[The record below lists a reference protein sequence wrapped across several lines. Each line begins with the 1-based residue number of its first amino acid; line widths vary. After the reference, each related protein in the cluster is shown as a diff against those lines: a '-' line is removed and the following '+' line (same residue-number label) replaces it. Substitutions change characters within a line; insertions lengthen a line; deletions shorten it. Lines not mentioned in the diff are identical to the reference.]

1 MPDRYDPKLSV
12 RPPADR
18 KNPDGRGGQG
28 PGGEDPLVEL
38 ARIVSGRSAFENIA
52 PKSEK
57 PAPPPVSAPQALP
70 SEADLAR
77 DLESELLNELQA
89 SFSTIPEIVGRPA
102 PPPEPAPAP
111 APPPPQPPVVA
122 QPKAQPAPLPQPMTF
137 EASDLSA
144 SEAELDFRPPMATP
158 VDAPAR
164 HPLAPAPARVEP
176 QIRPPQGAA
185 KRESLAARIAR
196 AAHGGE
202 PTEAPPV
209 RPEPPAAPRALVPQ
223 PPRPNAFKPPSAPG
237 RADPAGAQFRPTLTP
252 NPPPVEPPPRSPVTR
267 WDPPPEAAPQVPFDL
282 ARFAP
287 LGNEAPQRREPVA
300 ARPSAPEP
308 EEFASE
314 AVLPSV
320 EEAFFDEEPD
330 TENFDM
336 VPGYGDEDLLPYP
349 EEDLSAYEPRRP
361 RRGPLAIAA
370 LLTVAV
376 IGGAAAVMLRT
387 GGTDETPPIIT
398 ADSSPTKVEP
408 DNTGAGDSE
417 GQAKLIYDRVD
428 PGSEVAGSELVVPG
442 GDPIADIPPIPE
454 DTGGNDVSR
463 VILEGGPGPEI
474 PAGDTDPM
482 DLSEGRETT
491 VAGSSPPEPEPIGP
505 KKVRTVVVRPDGT
518 IVSSAATATEE
529 TAETIPDLPPPSET
543 PPAPAAD
550 ENPLLADDFGVEAID
565 NPTPDTPAGDVASAS
580 VPDVPAPA
588 PPPPTPAPAPPPAA
602 KTSPPPKPP
611 TVVAATGGA
620 NGPIDLTPGKTAPRI
635 PAGSGGGFL
644 VQVSSQR
651 SQETALS
658 TFRDLQRRYPGILG
672 DREPNIQRADLGERG
687 VYYRVRVGYPT
698 RDEAVRMCENLKSAG
713 GDCILATR

>member
-1 MPDRYDPKLSV
+1 V
-12 RPPADR
+12 
-18 KNPDGRGGQG
+18 
-28 PGGEDPLVEL
+28 
-38 ARIVSGRSAFENIA
+38 
-52 PKSEK
+52 
-57 PAPPPVSAPQALP
+57 
-70 SEADLAR
+70 
-77 DLESELLNELQA
+77 
-89 SFSTIPEIVGRPA
+89 
-102 PPPEPAPAP
+102 
-111 APPPPQPPVVA
+111 
-122 QPKAQPAPLPQPMTF
+122 
-137 EASDLSA
+137 
-144 SEAELDFRPPMATP
+144 
-158 VDAPAR
+158 
-164 HPLAPAPARVEP
+164 
-176 QIRPPQGAA
+176 
-185 KRESLAARIAR
+185 
-196 AAHGGE
+196 
-202 PTEAPPV
+202 
-209 RPEPPAAPRALVPQ
+209 
-223 PPRPNAFKPPSAPG
+223 
-237 RADPAGAQFRPTLTP
+237 
-252 NPPPVEPPPRSPVTR
+252 
-267 WDPPPEAAPQVPFDL
+267 
-282 ARFAP
+282 
-287 LGNEAPQRREPVA
+287 
-300 ARPSAPEP
+300 PEP
-308 EEFASE
+308 EEFAGE
-314 AVLPSV
+314 AVLPTV
-320 EEAFFDEEPD
+320 EEAFFDEEPSA
-330 TENFDM
+330 ENFDM

-387 GGTDETPPIIT
+387 GGSEETPPIIT

-588 PPPPTPAPAPPPAA
+588 PTPPTPAPAPPPAA
-602 KTSPPPKPP
+602 KASPPPKPP
-611 TVVAATGGA
+611 TVVATTGGA

-651 SQETALS
+651 SQETAMS